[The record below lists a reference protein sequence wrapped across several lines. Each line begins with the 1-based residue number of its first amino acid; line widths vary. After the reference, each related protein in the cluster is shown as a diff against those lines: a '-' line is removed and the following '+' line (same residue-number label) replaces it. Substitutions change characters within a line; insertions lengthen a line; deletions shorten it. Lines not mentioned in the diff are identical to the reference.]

1 MAGKK
6 YTGPLPLP
14 KPTPIERFTGVRSVN
29 KPTNAEEQERIGN
42 KMAKKFKKS
51 KKAQR
56 YEDGGA
62 AFPDLTGDGKVT
74 KKDILKGRGVKGFED
89 GGSAKTTEMSPEI
102 LETIRDNEK
111 SGKTF
116 KPKKMEPDKS
126 TSKKGKK
133 DAPNFMKPAGFED
146 GGEVRGMG
154 RAYMGSSRKAKI
166 R

>member
-42 KMAKKFKKS
+42 RMAKKFKKS

-56 YEDGGA
+56 YEEGGA
-62 AFPDLTGDGKVT
+62 
-74 KKDILKGRGVKGFED
+74 
-89 GGSAKTTEMSPEI
+89 
-102 LETIRDNEK
+102 
-111 SGKTF
+111 
-116 KPKKMEPDKS
+116 
-126 TSKKGKK
+126 
-133 DAPNFMKPAGFED
+133 
-146 GGEVRGMG
+146 VRGMG

>member
-1 MAGKK
+1 MTELSGMQRAKIADMREKLKSMGDSRADDRDSIIKILEASGSKLFPSKKEDGGKVEISKK

-42 KMAKKFKKS
+42 RMAKKFKKS

-56 YEDGGA
+56 YEEGGA
-62 AFPDLTGDGKVT
+62 
-74 KKDILKGRGVKGFED
+74 
-89 GGSAKTTEMSPEI
+89 
-102 LETIRDNEK
+102 
-111 SGKTF
+111 
-116 KPKKMEPDKS
+116 
-126 TSKKGKK
+126 
-133 DAPNFMKPAGFED
+133 
-146 GGEVRGMG
+146 VRGMG